1 MGIVKSIKI
10 NKGQPIKKN
19 RNYGDEKKKT
29 RRGQYNA
36 YINRWR
42 NTIT

>member
-19 RNYGDEKKKT
+19 RNYGDEKKK
-29 RRGQYNA
+29 RGQYND

-42 NTIT
+42 NTVT